1 MTSNT
6 LDAELQKTK
15 RVAVIIEREQY
26 EALMALAKQER
37 RSGRQQLAHIINSYM
52 EAQHGNNQ

>member
-1 MTSNT
+1 M
-6 LDAELQKTK
+6 DVELQKTK

-37 RSGRQQLAHIINSYM
+37 RSGRQQLAHIINTYM
-52 EAQHGNNQ
+52 EQDNGNSK